1 MLVIALTGGIGS
13 GKTTVSEIFKS
24 KNIPIIDTDI
34 IARQIVEKD
43 KPAYYEIIKLFG
55 EKIVDKDKNIDRHA
69 LRELIFS
76 SEKKRIH
83 LESILHPLIWNE
95 VVSQLE
101 LIKSSSVMPPYCL
114 VVVPL
119 LLENISKTK
128 PVIFDRILVVDVKE
142 ETQIKRTKERDNSDD
157 LIIINII
164 KNQVSRQVRNDAAD
178 DIILNTGDL
187 DSLNKKVD
195 NLHQQYMAL
204 ANNIS
209 N

>member
-1 MLVIALTGGIGS
+1 MLVIAITGGIGS

-34 IARQIVEKD
+34 IARQIVAKD

-55 EKIVDKDKNIDRHA
+55 KKIVAKNKNIDRQA

-76 SEKKRIH
+76 SKQKRIQ
-83 LESILHPLIWNE
+83 LENVLHPLIWDE
-95 VVSQLE
+95 VLSQLK
-101 LIKSSSVMPPYCL
+101 LIKSSLPMPEYCI

-119 LLENISKTK
+119 LLENISKEK
-128 PVIFDRILVVDVKE
+128 PVTFDRMLVVDVNE
-142 ETQIKRTKERDNSDD
+142 ETQIARTKIRDNSDG
-157 LIIINII
+157 LIIKNII
-164 KNQVSRQVRNDAAD
+164 KNQVSRQVRNNAAD

-195 NLHQQYMAL
+195 KLHQQYIAL
-204 ANNIS
+204 SNNIS